1 MRFPTLAL
9 VTIFALG
16 LAGAAPAQEAQ
27 SAPPGSVPSGN
38 IHLEKA
44 KVKLALKHYNEAL
57 QELLLALQQEPKS
70 AEICNFI
77 GLTYLQNGQ
86 LDAART
92 YFKKASKLSPKYA
105 RPYNNLGAVYHV
117 RKQYKNAIK
126 AYKKAIELD
135 PRFLLA
141 YYNLA
146 NVYFAKKQYL
156 QGIDTMHKLVQ
167 LDPEYLMQERSSG
180 LELGAA
186 SFDDEKR
193 YFYYAKLYAQAGDI
207 EKVLYFLRKSFAAG
221 FEDAKAIREDQDFAP
236 YQQDPRF
243 QALLSGKS

>member
-1 MRFPTLAL
+1 MRFPTFVL
-9 VTIFALG
+9 VAILVLG
-16 LAGAAPAQEAQ
+16 LGFAAPAQEAQ
-27 SAPPGSVPSGN
+27 SAPPGGAPSSN
-38 IHLEKA
+38 VHLEKA

-57 QELLLALQQEPKS
+57 QELLQALQQEPKS

-77 GLTYLQNGQ
+77 GLTYLQMGQ

-92 YFKKASKLSPKYA
+92 YFKKASKLDSKYA
-105 RPYNNLGAVYHV
+105 RPYNNMGAVYHV

-146 NVYFAKKQYL
+146 NVYFAQKKYL

-167 LDPEYLMQERSSG
+167 LDPNYLMRDRSNG

-186 SFDDEKR
+186 SFEDQKR
-193 YFYYAKLYAQAGDI
+193 FYYYAKLYAQVGDVD
-207 EKVLYFLRKSFAAG
+207 KVLYFLRKSFEAG
-221 FEDAKAIREDQDFAP
+221 FKDIKEIQEDKDFAP
-236 YQQDPRF
+236 FLQDPRF